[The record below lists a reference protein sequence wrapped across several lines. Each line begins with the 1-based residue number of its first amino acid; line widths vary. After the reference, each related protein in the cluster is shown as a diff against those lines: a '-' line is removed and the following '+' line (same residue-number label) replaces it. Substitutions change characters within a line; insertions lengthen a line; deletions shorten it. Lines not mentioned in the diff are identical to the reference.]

1 MPDPKNF
8 TTWLK
13 THVDHRTA
21 IGDLARDVSGDPDW
35 PSHKGRQGQLDYLE
49 ERGAIDAAI
58 ETLESAWS
66 QYEAYQAA
74 QTDT

>member
-1 MPDPKNF
+1 MPKPKTF
-8 TTWLK
+8 TAWLM
-13 THVDHRTA
+13 THADQRTA
-21 IGDLARDVSGDPDW
+21 IGDLARDVSSDPDW
-35 PSHKGRQGQLDYLE
+35 PSRKGRQGLLDYLE

-58 ETLESAWS
+58 ETLERAWS